1 MYSNTLTRVKNLA
14 KRLYYH
20 NKITEHKNNP
30 KKTWDV
36 LRSLLPSK
44 TKSNTPN
51 SLTVKSSTITDI
63 NEIAEEFNYHFATI
77 GKSLASS
84 INNNDKSPTFYLKN
98 PCTNSIY
105 LQPTST
111 HEVMAL
117 INLLNLNKANGHDDI
132 DPYFLKIAS
141 PIIAF
146 PLSLFF
152 NHSISLGIFPNK
164 LKLAKVIPVYKKGS
178 ADQLNNYRPI
188 SLLPSLSK
196 IFERL
201 LHKRMLSFFNCNNI
215 LVPTQY
221 GFRHKRCTI
230 HPILDLITSC
240 HDNIQN
246 KDISALLFLDIQKAF
261 DSVSHSI
268 LLRKLEHYGIRGIAN
283 SLMKTYLEKRKQ
295 YVSIA
300 AHNSTDRTIEFG
312 VPQGSIL
319 GPLLFLIYIN
329 DLPLCLHTI
338 PRFYADDTALFI
350 SGKSLSDIQTLANLE
365 LFNVSQWM
373 QANSLVVNTAK
384 TVALI
389 ITPQLHHS
397 IPSANDKSSIN
408 FTFNNQIVQ
417 PSTSAKYLGITIDNK
432 LLFKQHIILLENR
445 VARSVG
451 IIAKVSYYLPFNTL
465 ITLYHALVHSQLL
478 YALPIWASTYKTY
491 LDKLEK
497 LQNKALRI
505 IFKTPLRDPI
515 TPLYCRS
522 GILKLNDL
530 FYFEVAKLMHQIIHK
545 KSPNN
550 FESYFTYSSNISAY
564 STRQKSANHLFLP
577 RFHTSRTQRSI
588 KYLGSKIWNSIPYDI
603 RILPFTKFKS
613 SYKFHLLSKYV

>member
-1 MYSNTLTRVKNLA
+1 MLIVEKRTA
-14 KRLYYH
+14 K
-20 NKITEHKNNP
+20 
-30 KKTWDV
+30 
-36 LRSLLPSK
+36 SGSGLLPIEGTLIGIIRDRKILLSYNCRVHNFKNRIETACYK
-44 TKSNTPN
+44 TILNCISLIILFVSENPN

-63 NEIAEEFNYHFATI
+63 NEIAEELNYHFATI

-84 INNNDKSPTFYLKN
+84 INNKDKSPTFYLKN

-132 DPYFLKIAS
+132 DPHFLKIAS

-201 LHKRMLSFFNCNNI
+201 LHKRMLSFFNCNNV

-221 GFRHKRCTI
+221 GFRHKRCSI

-240 HDNIQN
+240 HDSIQN
-246 KDISALLFLDIQKAF
+246 SDISALLFLDIQKAF

-268 LLRKLEHYGIRGIAN
+268 LLRKLEHYGIGGIAN

-300 AHNSTDRTIEFG
+300 AHNSTNRTIEFG
-312 VPQGSIL
+312 VPQGFIL

-350 SGKSLSDIQTLANLE
+350 SGKSLSDIQTLTNLE

-373 QANSLVVNTAK
+373 QANS
-384 TVALI
+384 
-389 ITPQLHHS
+389 
-397 IPSANDKSSIN
+397 
-408 FTFNNQIVQ
+408 
-417 PSTSAKYLGITIDNK
+417 
-432 LLFKQHIILLENR
+432 
-445 VARSVG
+445 
-451 IIAKVSYYLPFNTL
+451 
-465 ITLYHALVHSQLL
+465 
-478 YALPIWASTYKTY
+478 W
-491 LDKLEK
+491 
-497 LQNKALRI
+497 
-505 IFKTPLRDPI
+505 
-515 TPLYCRS
+515 
-522 GILKLNDL
+522 
-530 FYFEVAKLMHQIIHK
+530 
-545 KSPNN
+545 
-550 FESYFTYSSNISAY
+550 
-564 STRQKSANHLFLP
+564 
-577 RFHTSRTQRSI
+577 
-588 KYLGSKIWNSIPYDI
+588 
-603 RILPFTKFKS
+603 
-613 SYKFHLLSKYV
+613 

>member
-1 MYSNTLTRVKNLA
+1 
-14 KRLYYH
+14 
-20 NKITEHKNNP
+20 
-30 KKTWDV
+30 
-36 LRSLLPSK
+36 
-44 TKSNTPN
+44 
-51 SLTVKSSTITDI
+51 
-63 NEIAEEFNYHFATI
+63 
-77 GKSLASS
+77 
-84 INNNDKSPTFYLKN
+84 
-98 PCTNSIY
+98 
-105 LQPTST
+105 
-111 HEVMAL
+111 MAI
-117 INLLNLNKANGHDDI
+117 INLLNLNKANGHDEI

-164 LKLAKVIPVYKKGS
+164 LKLAKIIPFYKKGS

-188 SLLPSLSK
+188 GLLLLPSLSK

-201 LHKRMLSFFNCNNI
+201 LHKRMLSFLNCNNV
-215 LVPTQY
+215 LVPIQH

-230 HPILDLITSC
+230 HPIFDSITSC

-268 LLRKLEHYGIRGIAN
+268 LLQKLEHYGIRGIAN

-295 YVSIA
+295 YVSITT
-300 AHNSTDRTIEFG
+300 HNSTDRTIEFG
-312 VPQGSIL
+312 VPQGFIL

-329 DLPLCLHTI
+329 NLPLCLQTI
-338 PRFYADDTALFI
+338 PRLYADDTALFT
-350 SGKSLSDIQTLANLE
+350 SGKSLSDIQTLTNFE
-365 LFNVSQWM
+365 LFNVSQWI

-397 IPSANDKSSIN
+397 IPSANDKSLIN

-417 PSTSAKYLGITIDNK
+417 PSTSAIYLGITIDNK
-432 LLFKQHIILLENR
+432 LSFKQYIILLENR
-445 VARSVG
+445 VARSEG

-478 YALPIWASTYKTY
+478 YVLPIWASTYKTY
-491 LDKLEK
+491 LNKLEK

-515 TPLYCRS
+515 TPLYHRS
-522 GILKLNDL
+522 GILKFNEL
-530 FYFEVAKLMHQIIHK
+530 FDFEVAKLMHQIIHK
-545 KSPNN
+545 K
-550 FESYFTYSSNISAY
+550 IS
-564 STRQKSANHLFLP
+564 Q
-577 RFHTSRTQRSI
+577 
-588 KYLGSKIWNSIPYDI
+588 
-603 RILPFTKFKS
+603 
-613 SYKFHLLSKYV
+613 

>member
-1 MYSNTLTRVKNLA
+1 MGCFAFSPAIKNQ
-14 KRLYYH
+14 
-20 NKITEHKNNP
+20 
-30 KKTWDV
+30 
-36 LRSLLPSK
+36 
-44 TKSNTPN
+44 SNTPN

-84 INNNDKSPTFYLKN
+84 INNKDKSPTFYLKN

-105 LQPTST
+105 LQPMST

-132 DPYFLKIAS
+132 DPYFLKIAF

-164 LKLAKVIPVYKKGS
+164 LKLVKVIPVYKKGS
-178 ADQLNNYRPI
+178 AEELNNYRPI

-201 LHKRMLSFFNCNNI
+201 LHKRMLSFFNCNNV

-312 VPQGSIL
+312 VPQRSIL

-338 PRFYADDTALFI
+338 PRFYANDTALFI
-350 SGKSLSDIQTLANLE
+350 SGKSLSDIQTLTNLE

-417 PSTSAKYLGITIDNK
+417 PSTTAKYFGITIDNK
-432 LLFKQHIILLENR
+432 LLFKQHIILLEN
-445 VARSVG
+445 
-451 IIAKVSYYLPFNTL
+451 
-465 ITLYHALVHSQLL
+465 
-478 YALPIWASTYKTY
+478 
-491 LDKLEK
+491 
-497 LQNKALRI
+497 
-505 IFKTPLRDPI
+505 
-515 TPLYCRS
+515 
-522 GILKLNDL
+522 
-530 FYFEVAKLMHQIIHK
+530 
-545 KSPNN
+545 
-550 FESYFTYSSNISAY
+550 
-564 STRQKSANHLFLP
+564 
-577 RFHTSRTQRSI
+577 
-588 KYLGSKIWNSIPYDI
+588 KYL
-603 RILPFTKFKS
+603 
-613 SYKFHLLSKYV
+613 VQ

>member
-1 MYSNTLTRVKNLA
+1 M
-14 KRLYYH
+14 
-20 NKITEHKNNP
+20 
-30 KKTWDV
+30 
-36 LRSLLPSK
+36 
-44 TKSNTPN
+44 
-51 SLTVKSSTITDI
+51 
-63 NEIAEEFNYHFATI
+63 
-77 GKSLASS
+77 
-84 INNNDKSPTFYLKN
+84 KN

-105 LQPTST
+105 LELTST
-111 HEVMAL
+111 HEVVAL
-117 INLLNLNKANGHDDI
+117 INLFNLNKANGHDGI
-132 DPYFLKIAS
+132 DPHFLKIAF

-152 NHSISLGIFPNK
+152 NHSISLGIFSNK

-178 ADQLNNYRPI
+178 AEQLNNNRPI

-201 LHKRMLSFFNCNNI
+201 LHKRMLSFFNCNNV

-221 GFRHKRCTI
+221 GFRLKRCTI

-246 KDISALLFLDIQKAF
+246 KYISALLFLDIRKTF

-268 LLRKLEHYGIRGIAN
+268 LLRKFEHYGNRGIAN
-283 SLMKTYLEKRKQ
+283 SSMKTYLEKRKQ

-312 VPQGSIL
+312 VPQESIL
-319 GPLLFLIYIN
+319 EPLSFLIYVN
-329 DLPLCLHTI
+329 DLPLCFQTI

-350 SGKSLSDIQTLANLE
+350 SGKSLSDIQTLTNLE
-365 LFNVSQWM
+365 LFNVSQWIL
-373 QANSLVVNTAK
+373 ANSLVVNTAK

-417 PSTSAKYLGITIDNK
+417 PYTSAKYLGITIDNK
-432 LLFKQHIILLENR
+432 LSFKQHIILLENR
-445 VARSVG
+445 VARST
-451 IIAKVSYYLPFNTL
+451 IPFNTL
-465 ITLYHALVHSQLL
+465 ITLCHALVHSQLL

-491 LDKLEK
+491 LNKLEK

-515 TPLYCRS
+515 TPLYRRS
-522 GILKLNDL
+522 EILKLNDL
-530 FYFEVAKLMHQIIHK
+530 FEVTKLMHQIIHK
-545 KSPNN
+545 KTPNN

-564 STRQKSANHLFLP
+564 FTRQKSANHLFLP
-577 RFHTSRTQRSI
+577 RFYTS
-588 KYLGSKIWNSIPYDI
+588 
-603 RILPFTKFKS
+603 
-613 SYKFHLLSKYV
+613 

>member
-1 MYSNTLTRVKNLA
+1 MT
-14 KRLYYH
+14 
-20 NKITEHKNNP
+20 
-30 KKTWDV
+30 
-36 LRSLLPSK
+36 
-44 TKSNTPN
+44 
-51 SLTVKSSTITDI
+51 
-63 NEIAEEFNYHFATI
+63 
-77 GKSLASS
+77 
-84 INNNDKSPTFYLKN
+84 
-98 PCTNSIY
+98 
-105 LQPTST
+105 
-111 HEVMAL
+111 L
-117 INLLNLNKANGHDDI
+117 INLLNLNKANGHGDI
-132 DPYFLKIAS
+132 EPYFLKIAS

-146 PLSLFF
+146 LLSLFF

-178 ADQLNNYRPI
+178 ADQLNNCRPI

-201 LHKRMLSFFNCNNI
+201 LHKRKLSFFNCNNV

-230 HPILDLITSC
+230 HSILDLITSC

-246 KDISALLFLDIQKAF
+246 RDISALLFLDIQKAF
-261 DSVSHSI
+261 DLVSHSTSI

-300 AHNSTDRTIEFG
+300 AHNSTDRTIEFA

-350 SGKSLSDIQTLANLE
+350 SGKSLSDIQTLTNLE
-365 LFNVSQWM
+365 FFNVSQWM
-373 QANSLVVNTAK
+373 QANSLVVNMAK
-384 TVALI
+384 TVALLV
-389 ITPQLHHS
+389 TLQLHHS
-397 IPSANDKSSIN
+397 ISSANDKSSIN

-491 LDKLEK
+491 LNKLEK
-497 LQNKALRI
+497 L
-505 IFKTPLRDPI
+505 
-515 TPLYCRS
+515 
-522 GILKLNDL
+522 
-530 FYFEVAKLMHQIIHK
+530 
-545 KSPNN
+545 
-550 FESYFTYSSNISAY
+550 
-564 STRQKSANHLFLP
+564 
-577 RFHTSRTQRSI
+577 
-588 KYLGSKIWNSIPYDI
+588 
-603 RILPFTKFKS
+603 
-613 SYKFHLLSKYV
+613 